1 MSKVGSRSSADRRGA
16 ADLRP
21 RRQLAADTELP
32 VKNGAELLDRLIKD
46 IVTEQAST
54 YVSANAIAAP
64 MSPQASSSVHSA
76 DPANAEHEKQPPQ
89 PERAFS
95 LARFIPLLRERI
107 YVLNPF
113 TRTYLV
119 SWLTVLD
126 SVPELELVSFLPDFL
141 DGLLKFLGDPTVDIR
156 TATQNVL
163 ADFLR
168 EIREVAEVQK
178 SREEDWRRREEER
191 DEAGSKANS
200 RRASQLSVGETMTD
214 GERVEEEDSVEHET
228 AILEEEEPPLSE
240 EDDDYEED
248 LEGSGEWVPG
258 QGVHVD
264 HAAIVEILL
273 EHLSFPGEPTL
284 CCSVLGR
291 ELTRPAR
298 RRGDPIHLSAV
309 DRRVP
314 ALRSAHHGTLRSSSH
329 PRHPLLP
336 RPPRRN
342 HPHCRQRHQLQPLR
356 RHPSHPRSSISTFD
370 TSPYLSRAT
379 RQLGRSAGQAD
390 GRRQGR
396 GHPRSQP
403 HRFTP
408 TSLWPFPLRPPSVPR
423 PRDCSSKI
431 GRRTHLAPHLPLGVV
446 AGADRE
452 P

>member
-1 MSKVGSRSSADRRGA
+1 M
-16 ADLRP
+16 
-21 RRQLAADTELP
+21 
-32 VKNGAELLDRLIKD
+32 
-46 IVTEQAST
+46 TEQAST

-64 MSPQASSSVHSA
+64 MSPQASTSVNSP

-178 SREEDWRRREEER
+178 SREEDWQRREDER
-191 DEAGSKANS
+191 DEVGSKANS
-200 RRASQLSVGETMTD
+200 RRTSQMSMEETMID
-214 GERVEEEDSVEHET
+214 GERIDEESEERET

-240 EDDDYEED
+240 GDDDYEED

-264 HAAIVEILL
+264 HSAIVEILL
-273 EHLSFPGEPTL
+273 EHLSFPGE
-284 CCSVLGR
+284 
-291 ELTRPAR
+291 
-298 RRGDPIHLSAV
+298 
-309 DRRVP
+309 
-314 ALRSAHHGTLRSSSH
+314 
-329 PRHPLLP
+329 
-336 RPPRRN
+336 
-342 HPHCRQRHQLQPLR
+342 
-356 RHPSHPRSSISTFD
+356 
-370 TSPYLSRAT
+370 
-379 RQLGRSAGQAD
+379 
-390 GRRQGR
+390 
-396 GHPRSQP
+396 
-403 HRFTP
+403 
-408 TSLWPFPLRPPSVPR
+408 
-423 PRDCSSKI
+423 
-431 GRRTHLAPHLPLGVV
+431 
-446 AGADRE
+446 
-452 P
+452 